1 MTSPPYPVAL
11 YLTDWHR
18 IADGIAYAKEAE
30 ARGFDA
36 VWQGEAYL
44 NRDAVV
50 PIAAIAAVTSRIKV
64 GTGVINNWTRNVPV
78 IAATFSTLNDLAPGR
93 ILLGIGA
100 LWEPFAT
107 KVGVHRRKP
116 VQAMR
121 ESVAVLKGLFSMQPV
136 THKGEIV
143 QVEDIRLDTENPD
156 RRPKSIPVYI
166 GATGFKMVELTGE
179 VADGILLNYLVP
191 ISYNHKALEHLEAG
205 ARRAGRKVSDID
217 RPQLVVCSV
226 DRDADKAI
234 DVARDL
240 VTRYLAQEPHFAAV
254 SGVPKEVVDG
264 IQAVCGGWPVPPEKF
279 AKAMRLVTEDIVH
292 MICAAGSPEQCRRKV
307 DEYVAAGCTCP
318 VLYPIAPDVHLMLDT
333 FARLGP

>member
-1 MTSPPYPVAL
+1 MTPPPYPVAL
-11 YLTDWHR
+11 YLTDWHP
-18 IADGIAYAKEAE
+18 IHDGIGYAKEAE

-44 NRDAVV
+44 NRDAIV

-107 KVGVHRRKP
+107 KVGVHRRRP

-121 ESVAVLKGLFSMQPV
+121 EGVAVLKALFSMRPV
-136 THKGEIV
+136 TYRGEIV
-143 QVEDIRLDTENPD
+143 RVEDVQLDTENAD
-156 RRPKSIPVYI
+156 RRPKPIPVYI
-166 GATGFKMVELTGE
+166 GATGFKMVELSGE

-191 ISYNHKALEHLEAG
+191 IAYNHKALEHLEAG
-205 ARRAGRKVSDID
+205 AKRAGRRLAEID
-217 RPQLVVCSV
+217 RPQLVVCSP
-226 DRDADKAI
+226 DRDAAKGI
-234 DVARDL
+234 EVAREL
-240 VTRYLAQEPHFAAV
+240 VTRYLAQEPHFATA
-254 SGVPKEVVDG
+254 SGVPGELVDE
-264 IQAVCGGWPVPPEKF
+264 IQAACGGWPVTPEKF
-279 AKAMRLVTEDIVH
+279 ARAKRLVTDDVVH
-292 MICAAGSPEQCRRKV
+292 MIAAAGSPEQCRRKV

-318 VLYPIAPDVHLMLDT
+318 VLYPIAPDVRLMLET
-333 FARLGP
+333 FARR

>member
-1 MTSPPYPVAL
+1 MTPPPYPVAL
-11 YLTDWHR
+11 YLTDWHSM
-18 IADGIAYAKEAE
+18 ADGITYAREAE

-44 NRDAVV
+44 NRDAIV

-121 ESVAVLKGLFSMQPV
+121 ESVAILKGLFSMQP
-136 THKGEIV
+136 TTYTGEIF
-143 QVEDIRLDTENPD
+143 QVDDICLDTENP
-156 RRPKSIPVYI
+156 RRAPKPIPVYI
-166 GATGFKMVELTGE
+166 GATGLKMVELTGE

-191 ISYNHKALEHLEAG
+191 IGYNHKALEHLEAG
-205 ARRAGRKVSDID
+205 AKRAGRRLAEID

-226 DRDADKAI
+226 DRNPAKGVE
-234 DVARDL
+234 VAREL
-240 VTRYLAQEPHFAAV
+240 VTRYLAQEPHFATA
-254 SGVPKEVVDG
+254 SGVPKELVDE

-279 AKAMRLVTEDIVH
+279 TKAMRLVTDDIVH
-292 MICAAGSPEQCRRKV
+292 MISAAGSPEQCRRKV

-333 FARLGP
+333 FARPGR

>member
-1 MTSPPYPVAL
+1 MTPPSYPVAL
-11 YLTDWHR
+11 YLTDWHPVH
-18 IADGIAYAKEAE
+18 DGIAHAREAE
-30 ARGFDA
+30 ARGFAA

-44 NRDAVV
+44 NRDAIV

-100 LWEPFAT
+100 LWEPFAA

-121 ESVAVLKGLFSMQPV
+121 ESVAVLKGLFSMRPV
-136 THKGEIV
+136 TYRGEIV
-143 QVEDIRLDTENPD
+143 QAEDIQLDTENAD
-156 RRPKSIPVYI
+156 RRPKPIPVYI
-166 GATGFKMVELTGE
+166 GATGFKMVELSGE

-191 ISYNHKALEHLEAG
+191 ISYNHKAMEHLEAG
-205 ARRAGRKVSDID
+205 AKRAGRKLAEID

-226 DRDADKAI
+226 DRDAARAI

-240 VTRYLAQEPHFAAV
+240 VTRYLAQEPHFSVA
-254 SGVPKEVVDG
+254 SGVPRELVEE
-264 IQAVCGGWPVPPEKF
+264 IQAICGGWPVPPATF
-279 AKAMRLVTEDIVH
+279 AKARGLVSDDIVH
-292 MICAAGSPEQCRRKV
+292 MIAAAGSPEECRRKV

-318 VLYPIAPDVHLMLDT
+318 VLYPIAPDVRLMLET
-333 FARLGP
+333 FARR

>member
-1 MTSPPYPVAL
+1 MTPPSNPVAL
-11 YLTDWHR
+11 YLTDWHPIR
-18 IADGIAYAKEAE
+18 DGLTYAKEAE

-44 NRDAVV
+44 NRDAIV
-50 PIAAIAAVTSRIKV
+50 PVAAIAAVTSRIKV

-121 ESVAVLKGLFSMQPV
+121 ESVAVLKGLFSMGPV
-136 THKGEIV
+136 TYKGEIV

-156 RRPKSIPVYI
+156 RRPKPIPVYI
-166 GATGFKMVELTGE
+166 GATGFKMVELCGE

-191 ISYNHKALEHLEAG
+191 IAYNHKALEHLEAG
-205 ARRAGRKVSDID
+205 AKRAGRKLADID

-226 DRDADKAI
+226 DRDAAKAI

-240 VTRYLAQEPHFAAV
+240 VTRYLAQEPHFATA
-254 SGVPKEVVDG
+254 SGVPRELVDE
-264 IQAVCGGWPVPPEKF
+264 ILAVCGGWPAPLEKIQR
-279 AKAMRLVTEDIVH
+279 AMRLVSDDIVH
-292 MICAAGSPEQCRRKV
+292 MITAAGSPEQCRRKV

-318 VLYPIAPDVHLMLDT
+318 VLYPIAPDVRLMLDT
-333 FARLGP
+333 FARPGR

>member
-1 MTSPPYPVAL
+1 MIPPPYPVAL
-11 YLTDWHR
+11 YLTDWHPIR
-18 IADGIAYAKEAE
+18 DGLRYAQEAE

-44 NRDAVV
+44 NRDAIV
-50 PIAAIAAVTSRIKV
+50 PVAALAAVTSRIKV
-64 GTGVINNWTRNVPV
+64 GTGVINNWTRNVPM

-93 ILLGIGA
+93 IMLGIGA

-136 THKGEIV
+136 TYKGEIV

-156 RRPKSIPVYI
+156 RRPKPIPVYI
-166 GATGFKMVELTGE
+166 GATGFKMVELCGE

-191 ISYNHKALEHLEAG
+191 IAYNHKALAHLEAG
-205 ARRAGRKVSDID
+205 TKRVGRKLTDID

-226 DRDADKAI
+226 DRDPAKAI

-240 VTRYLAQEPHFAAV
+240 VTRYLAQEPHFATA
-254 SGVPKEVVDG
+254 SGVPRELVDE
-264 IQAVCGGWPVPPEKF
+264 ILAVCGGWPAPLEKIQ
-279 AKAMRLVTEDIVH
+279 KAMRLVTDDTVH
-292 MICAAGSPEQCRRKV
+292 MITASGSPEQCRRKV

-318 VLYPIAPDVHLMLDT
+318 VLYPIAPDVRLMLDT
-333 FARLGP
+333 FARPGK

>member
-1 MTSPPYPVAL
+1 MTPPPYPVAL
-11 YLTDWHR
+11 YLTDWHPIR
-18 IADGIAYAKEAE
+18 DGIAHAREAE
-30 ARGFDA
+30 ARGFEA

-44 NRDAVV
+44 NRDAIV

-93 ILLGIGA
+93 IVLGIGA

-107 KVGVHRRKP
+107 KVGLHRRKP

-121 ESVAVLKGLFSMQPV
+121 ESVAVLKGLFSMKPV
-136 THKGEIV
+136 TYKGEFI
-143 QVEDIRLDTENPD
+143 QVEDIQLDTENAD
-156 RRPKSIPVYI
+156 RRPKPIPIYV
-166 GATGFKMVELTGE
+166 GATGFKMVELSGE

-205 ARRAGRKVSDID
+205 AKRAGRKLDEID

-240 VTRYLAQEPHFAAV
+240 VTRYLAQEPHFATA
-254 SGVPKEVVDG
+254 SGVPKALVDE
-264 IQAVCGGWPVPPEKF
+264 ILAVCGGWPAPLDKVQ
-279 AKAMRLVTEDIVH
+279 KAMRLVTDDIVH
-292 MICAAGSPEQCRRKV
+292 MIAAAGSPGQCRRKV

-318 VLYPIAPDVHLMLDT
+318 VLYPIAPDVRLMLDT
-333 FARLGP
+333 FARPAA

>member
-1 MTSPPYPVAL
+1 MTSPSYPVAL
-11 YLTDWHR
+11 YLTDWHP
-18 IADGIAYAKEAE
+18 IGDGITYAKEAE

-44 NRDAVV
+44 NRDAIV

-121 ESVAVLKGLFSMQPV
+121 EAVAILKGLFSMRPT
-136 THKGEIV
+136 THKGEIH
-143 QVEDIRLDTENPD
+143 QVDDICLDTENP
-156 RRPKSIPVYI
+156 RREAKPIPVYI
-166 GATGFKMVELTGE
+166 GATGFKMVELSGE

-191 ISYNHKALEHLEAG
+191 TAYNHRALERLEVG
-205 ARRAGRKVSDID
+205 ARRAGRKLADID

-226 DRDADKAI
+226 DRDAAKGVE
-234 DVARDL
+234 VAREL
-240 VTRYLAQEPHFAAV
+240 VTRYLAQEPHFATA
-254 SGVPKEVVDG
+254 SGVPKELVEE

-279 AKAMRLVTEDIVH
+279 TKAMRLVTDDIVH
-292 MICAAGSPEQCRRKV
+292 MITAAGSPEQCRRKV

-318 VLYPIAPDVHLMLDT
+318 VLYPIAPDVRLMLDT
-333 FARLGP
+333 FARPGR